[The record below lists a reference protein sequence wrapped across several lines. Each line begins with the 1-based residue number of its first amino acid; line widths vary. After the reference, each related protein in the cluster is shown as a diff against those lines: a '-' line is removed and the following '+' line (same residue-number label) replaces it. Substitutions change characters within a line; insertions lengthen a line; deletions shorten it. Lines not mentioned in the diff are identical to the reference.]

1 MKSQTIDNRLTAI
14 AFYRVSTDKQTND
27 RQFSDVQQY
36 CKAYGYILLKEFQET
51 ISGASKLSQRK
62 ELCQMLEFVEAN
74 RPKYVICSELSRLA
88 RSQDAITI
96 IKDWTDKGV
105 CFVSLKE
112 NIITLDA
119 NGKSNPMTDLLLS
132 IMTALNIFE
141 LETIKYRVRSGLS
154 KAIYEDKN
162 WSGAIPY
169 GYRSVDKKLVVYKD
183 EAENVRM
190 MFQKYADGW
199 GTLKI
204 ATHLNRQDILTTL
217 GRYWRDQKIYK
228 ILSNPVY
235 VGRRRWNNEFL
246 EQSEL
251 RIIDEQTFTVVAE
264 RLKGN
269 GNTSDLN
276 KKNKHNYLLA
286 GKIICKCGQHFVG
299 QKNEKYICKS
309 NKYAGGCK
317 IKQVNKEWIESQV
330 KQELFINYGS
340 LLDDNKKVI
349 DNIASLETELFE
361 IAVKIN
367 KERSHQNY
375 LINSISRIGEQKFN
389 EKFDASLSYLNTL
402 SSKND
407 EINKKLKASQQ
418 FSKLIAPW
426 GMQVVSSNT
435 VIPVIGT
442 GELKIDK
449 ELIQAAVERI
459 DINNESIKVNLV
471 NGNSFNLPRVIVKR
485 GRQPKK

>member
-1 MKSQTIDNRLTAI
+1 MKTQTTDNQPTAI

-27 RQFSDVQQY
+27 RQFSDVQNY
-36 CKAYGYILLKEFQET
+36 CKAYGYKLLKEFQET

-62 ELCQMLEFVEAN
+62 ELCQMLEFVETN
-74 RPKYVICSELSRLA
+74 RPNFVICSELSRLA

-112 NIITLDA
+112 NIRTLDES
-119 NGKSNPMTDLLLS
+119 GKTNPMTDLLLS

-162 WSGAIPY
+162 WSGSVPY
-169 GYRSVDKKLVVYKD
+169 GYRSVDKKLVVYPD
-183 EAENVRM
+183 EAENVKM
-190 MFQKYADGW
+190 MFQKYAEGW

-204 ATHLNRQDILTTL
+204 ATHLNRQDIQTTL
-217 GRYWRDQKIYK
+217 GKFWRDQKIYK

-235 VGRRRWNNEFL
+235 AGRRRWNDELL
-246 EQSEL
+246 EQAEL
-251 RIIDEQTFTVVAE
+251 RIVDEQTFTAVAE
-264 RLKGN
+264 RLKN
-269 GNTSDLN
+269 NSNTSDLN
-276 KKNKHNYLLA
+276 KKNKHNYLLS
-286 GKIICKCGQHFVG
+286 GKIVCECGQHFVG

-317 IKQVNKEWIESQV
+317 IKQVNKEWIEAQV
-330 KQELFINYGS
+330 KQELFINFGS
-340 LLDDNKKVI
+340 LLDDNKKII
-349 DNIASLETELFE
+349 DNTASLETELFG

-367 KERSHQNY
+367 KERLHQNY
-375 LINSISRIGEQKFN
+375 LINSISRIGELKFN
-389 EKFDASLSYLNTL
+389 EKFDASVSYLNTL
-402 SSKND
+402 TSRTD

-418 FSKLIAPW
+418 FSKLIAPS
-426 GMQVVSSNT
+426 GMKVMPQLGIV
-435 VIPVIGT
+435 PVIGT

-449 ELIQAAVERI
+449 ELLQTAIERI
-459 DINNESIKVNLV
+459 AINNESIKVSLV
-471 NGNSFNLPRVIVKR
+471 NGNSFNLPRIIVKR